1 MLPQRSFFNPVRH
14 KRITCFVA
22 IATTSICIM
31 IMAQSEGYVELAKTV
46 LRAVYQFMQQ
56 IV

>member
-46 LRAVYQFMQQ
+46 LRAAYQFMQQ